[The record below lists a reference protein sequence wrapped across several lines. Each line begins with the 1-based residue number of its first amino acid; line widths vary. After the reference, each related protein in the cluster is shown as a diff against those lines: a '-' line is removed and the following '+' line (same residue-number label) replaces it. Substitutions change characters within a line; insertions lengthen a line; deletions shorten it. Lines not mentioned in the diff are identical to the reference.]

1 MIILHFLVLTSR
13 LVSTLEGLHNA
24 VNRTIGRANPT
35 IWKVLKAF
43 QDEETNARL
52 KINHVERGEPA
63 KQARIYRE
71 LNERIFNMVSD
82 YETKGREDRIK
93 YLRMISYCLK
103 KVDVIEE
110 ENVLPTEPTA
120 GSSKENAKKSN
131 KE

>member
-1 MIILHFLVLTSR
+1 MKMPRTNNP
-13 LVSTLEGLHNA
+13 LEGLHNA

-131 KE
+131 KG

>member
-1 MIILHFLVLTSR
+1 M
-13 LVSTLEGLHNA
+13 
-24 VNRTIGRANPT
+24 
-35 IWKVLKAF
+35 
-43 QDEETNARL
+43 

-120 GSSKENAKKSN
+120 GSSKENAKPAK
-131 KE
+131 KYIFRK

>member
-1 MIILHFLVLTSR
+1 MKMPRTNNP
-13 LVSTLEGLHNA
+13 LEGLHNA

-71 LNERIFNMVSD
+71 LNESLIWCQTM
-82 YETKGREDRIK
+82 KQK
-93 YLRMISYCLK
+93 
-103 KVDVIEE
+103 EE
-110 ENVLPTEPTA
+110 KI
-120 GSSKENAKKSN
+120 GSNICE
-131 KE
+131 